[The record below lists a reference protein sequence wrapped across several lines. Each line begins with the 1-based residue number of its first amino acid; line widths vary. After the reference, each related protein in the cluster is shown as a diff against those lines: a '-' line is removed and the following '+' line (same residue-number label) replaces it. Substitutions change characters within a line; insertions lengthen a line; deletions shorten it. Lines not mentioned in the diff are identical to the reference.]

1 MLIPSYVFL
10 ALFLLH
16 TLQIYFIKRI
26 AIYNKLFQDYKN
38 VYRSLEKAYRQA
50 NSARFEGTD
59 QE

>member
-1 MLIPSYVFL
+1 MPVEREYHPNPKN
-10 ALFLLH
+10 A
-16 TLQIYFIKRI
+16 

-38 VYRSLEKAYRQA
+38 VYHSLEKAYRQA